1 MSRFVAATG
10 FNIVVG
16 YGIMGWKIVL
26 FRGCWIYRIGVVNYL
41 FVLWMV
47 FCICILILQI
57 RHQIYM
63 RVSSQKNPIN
73 NITHPPIP
81 KKINKQ
87 KFKNTPPI
95 QTTPKKIMSILSVTK
110 YPNKPEII
118 IHKNL
123 HKYRTTSITTI

>member
-1 MSRFVAATG
+1 MPRFVAATG

-16 YGIMGWKIVL
+16 YGIMDGKLLFIFLGWVD
-26 FRGCWIYRIGVVNYL
+26 GIGVVDYL

-63 RVSSQKNPIN
+63 RVSSKKNPIN

-87 KFKNTPPI
+87 KFKNTPPYKQPQKNNVHPI
-95 QTTPKKIMSILSVTK
+95 GNKIS
-110 YPNKPEII
+110 
-118 IHKNL
+118 
-123 HKYRTTSITTI
+123 